1 MKVCVIGLG
10 YVGAVTAACLARDG
24 HEVLGIDR
32 DPVKLELLSK
42 GLAPVIED
50 KIGEITRQAA
60 DSGRLKVASSVDGAA
75 TECDLI
81 FVCVGTPSL
90 RNGEQDLSAVRR
102 VAEELGVALRTAA
115 GYPVIVLRS
124 TVYPGT
130 TEDVV
135 CPILEENSGMRAGVD
150 FGVCFQPEFLREGSS
165 VDDFYNPPFTIVGSA
180 TARATE
186 KVRELFGKFPAP
198 FFETTYRVAEMLKLT
213 CNVFHALKISFAN
226 EIGRLSQS
234 LGVDARD
241 VMRLV
246 CQDTSLN
253 ISPAYLRPGFAF
265 GGSCLPK
272 DLRAIL
278 HLARTSDVQLPM
290 LSAVVQTN
298 ELHIDHAAQMVMDA
312 GSRKVGMIGLSFK
325 PGTDDLRESPLVSL
339 AERLI
344 GKGYD
349 LRIFDP
355 AVNLSRLI
363 GANKRFIEE
372 TIPHIESL
380 LVADIDAVLEH
391 CDVLVVGQ
399 KHERLPALLARH
411 GERLRRVVDLV
422 GLPRE
427 SLGTIA
433 IVGACW

>member
-24 HEVLGIDR
+24 HEVLGVDR
-32 DPVKLELLSK
+32 DPVKLDLLAK
-42 GLAPVIED
+42 GQAPVIED

-60 DSGRLKVASSVDGAA
+60 SSGRLKVTDTVDGAA

-90 RNGEQDLSAVRR
+90 RNGQQDLSAVRR
-102 VAEELGVALRTAA
+102 VAEQLGVALRSAT
-115 GYPVIVLRS
+115 GYPVVVLRS

-135 CPILEENSGMRAGVD
+135 RPILEEHSEKRAGVD
-150 FGVCFQPEFLREGSS
+150 FGLCFQPEFLREGTS
-165 VDDFYNPPFTIVGSA
+165 VDDFYNPPFTVVGSA
-180 TARATE
+180 AARATE
-186 KVRELFGKFPAP
+186 KVRELFGSLPAP
-198 FFETTYRVAEMLKLT
+198 FFETTYRVAELLKLT

-226 EIGRLSQS
+226 EIGRLGQS

-272 DLRAIL
+272 DLRAML

-290 LSAVVQTN
+290 LSAVAQTN

-391 CDVLVVGQ
+391 GDVLVVGQ

-433 IVGACW
+433 TVGACW